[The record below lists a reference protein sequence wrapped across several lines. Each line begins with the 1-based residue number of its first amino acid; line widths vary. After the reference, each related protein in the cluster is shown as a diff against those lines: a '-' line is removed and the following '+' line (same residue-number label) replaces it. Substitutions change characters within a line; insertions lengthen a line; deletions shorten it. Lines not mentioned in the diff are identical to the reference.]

1 MQRFRSLRGERQK
14 EWRES
19 AHLFVHF
26 NVKAVGHL
34 VILKHSR
41 KSVNTRDH
49 TQKKRTSS
57 ERPAQT
63 TYEEGFLK
71 L

>member
-41 KSVNTRDH
+41 KSVNTHDH
-49 TQKKRTSS
+49 TQKKEHHLKDLHKLHMR
-57 ERPAQT
+57 R
-63 TYEEGFLK
+63 GF
-71 L
+71 